1 MRRRMKRVPNLA
13 QEILALGE
21 LAAASPSAERAAPA
35 ARFVD
40 DSPEHLR
47 LSAQRLDEYL
57 SAHGLRWVVR
67 LRALLAEVDYTSLV
81 VAYVGTGRP
90 PFHPRTLLGLI
101 VYGVVR
107 RLWSLRDLEELAV
120 RDLGAW
126 WITGGHQPDHSTLG
140 EFIVRHQAVL
150 TQEFFEALVTDL
162 VRRLRVAPGV
172 VAGDGTVIEAVA
184 SRYGTLRREAV
195 EQAAAAAAQ
204 AAAAAPADGAAA
216 AQAAHTAH
224 VAATLAERSAARAAK
239 GADPAATQIAPQ
251 EPEAVLQP
259 RKDGAVR
266 LAYKP
271 STLVHERGL
280 IVGQAVH
287 PSSETAVLPQL
298 LAQHETAFGS
308 APPTLLLD
316 AGYCTVA
323 VLADLVARDIDV
335 LCPSGTAQGA
345 DDWEKAGRQ
354 GRFGKGAFDYA
365 AERDAYRCP
374 AGAWLEPIG
383 QGTRRGR
390 SYRRYGTAA
399 CAECP
404 RRTQCTTAG
413 PGRTVERY
421 AGEEYKEAMTRVLR
435 QPSARTQ
442 YRRRAPIA
450 ERPFAEL
457 RGRQG
462 LLRFHRRG
470 VAGAAVEF
478 ALHCIAF
485 DLKWALQQ
493 EASGPCAGIVWTLW
507 ACTGSRWTLQ
517 GALVLVWVP

>member
-1 MRRRMKRVPNLA
+1 MRRRMQRVPDLA
-13 QEILALGE
+13 QEVLALG
-21 LAAASPSAERAAPA
+21 AMPAASPASARAAGE

-40 DSPEHLR
+40 DAPYQLR
-47 LSAQRLDEYL
+47 LGAQRVDEYL
-57 SAHGLRWVVR
+57 EAHGLGWVVR
-67 LRALLAEVDYTSLV
+67 LRALLAAVDYGDLV
-81 VAYVGTGRP
+81 VAYAGTGRP

-101 VYGVVR
+101 VYGIMR
-107 RLWSLRDLEELAV
+107 RAWSLRELEELAV

-140 EFIVRHQAVL
+140 EFIARHQAVL
-150 TQEFFEALVTDL
+150 TEEFFTTLVQQL
-162 VRRLRVAPGV
+162 VRRLQVAPGV

-204 AAAAAPADGAAA
+204 AAAAAPTDGAAA

-224 VAATLAERSAARAAK
+224 VAATLAARSAARAAK

-251 EPEAVLQP
+251 EPEAVVQP

-266 LAYKP
+266 VAYKP

-298 LAQHETAFGS
+298 LAQHAAAFGG
-308 APPTLLLD
+308 APPILLLD
-316 AGYCTVA
+316 AGYCTGA
-323 VLADLVARDIDV
+323 VLADLVARAINV

-354 GRFGKGAFDYA
+354 GRFGKGAFAYD

-374 AGAWLEPIG
+374 AGAWLEAMG
-383 QGTRRGR
+383 EGTRRGR
-390 SYRRYGTAA
+390 AYRRYGTAA
-399 CAECP
+399 CAACP
-404 RRTQCTTAG
+404 RRAQCTTAST
-413 PGRTVERY
+413 GRTVERY
-421 AGEEYKEAMTRVLR
+421 AGDAYKEAMAQVLR
-435 QPSARTQ
+435 QPGARAQ

-470 VAGAAVEF
+470 MAGAAVEF

-485 DLKWALQQ
+485 DLKWALHQ
-493 EASGPCAGIVWTLW
+493 AATGRRCGVVVALW
-507 ACTGSRWTLQ
+507 ARTGGRW
-517 GALVLVWVP
+517 VLWSARVLLWAP